1 MSSAGSVTTWVE
13 QLRAGNLDAAR
24 PLLERYFPRLVGLA
38 RKKLGGVRRAA
49 ADEEDVAQSAFHS
62 FCQGVARGRFSHLED
77 RANLWALLVVIV
89 SRKAID
95 LREKQKRRKRGGGN
109 VGGESVLDGV
119 FSDEGGAAGILQVP
133 GTGRTPEQELQEAEA
148 VQRLL
153 ALLPNDQTRRV
164 AVSKVE
170 GLTNAEI
177 AAELGCA
184 DATVER
190 RLKLIRTVWKKSALG

>member
-1 MSSAGSVTTWVE
+1 MSTPGSVTTWIE
-13 QLRAGNLDAAR
+13 QLRAGNPDAAR

-62 FCQGVARGRFSHLED
+62 FCQGAAHGRFPHLED
-77 RANLWALLVVIV
+77 RDNLWALLVVIV

-95 LREKQKRRKRGGGN
+95 LREKQNRQKHGGGK
-109 VGGESVLDGV
+109 VGGESVLDDV
-119 FSDEGGAAGILQVP
+119 FGDEGGAAGILQVP
-133 GTGRTPEQELQEAEA
+133 GTGRTPEQELEEAEV

-153 ALLPNDQTRRV
+153 ALLPNGQTRRV
-164 AVSKVE
+164 AVRKME

-177 AAELGCA
+177 AAELGCSVQ
-184 DATVER
+184 TVER
-190 RLKLIRTVWKKSALG
+190 RLKLIRSLWAEAAKR